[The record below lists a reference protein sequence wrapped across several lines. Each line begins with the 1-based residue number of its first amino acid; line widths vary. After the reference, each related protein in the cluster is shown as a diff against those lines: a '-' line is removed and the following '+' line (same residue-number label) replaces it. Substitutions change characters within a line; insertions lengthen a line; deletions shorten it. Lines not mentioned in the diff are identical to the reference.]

1 MNQTHG
7 HHLCMYIVHIMH
19 INRGKLL
26 LVFITRRYCKAIHS
40 GRWKW
45 NLPLN
50 WNVGKKKQTQMTQM
64 MFTNIFPTNSYSINW
79 NIVCMWWSTD
89 LKCML
94 YLKKC
99 CGSFARDTFTYQ
111 TLFFHSIE
119 FCRAFRFACAKID
132 QFFRSH

>member
-1 MNQTHG
+1 
-7 HHLCMYIVHIMH
+7 MYVHCTYNAH
-19 INRGKLL
+19 QSGKIALGFYYPPIL
-26 LVFITRRYCKAIHS
+26 QSYS

-50 WNVGKKKQTQMTQM
+50 WNVGKKQTQMTQM
-64 MFTNIFPTNSYSINW
+64 MFANIFSTNSYSINW